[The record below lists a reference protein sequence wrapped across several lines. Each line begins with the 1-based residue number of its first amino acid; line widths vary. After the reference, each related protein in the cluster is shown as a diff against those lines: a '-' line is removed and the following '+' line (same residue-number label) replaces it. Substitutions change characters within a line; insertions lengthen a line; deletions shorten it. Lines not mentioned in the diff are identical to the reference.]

1 VSAQRTAALPV
12 GSACL
17 VVLDGWGLAEPGPGN
32 AVSLAATP
40 VFDELWRC
48 YPHTTLG
55 ASGHAVGLPDGQMG
69 NSEVG
74 HLNLGAG
81 AIVRQD
87 LVRIDDAIARHSFDS
102 NPVIEEALTCSPR
115 VHLIGLTSDG
125 GVHSSLEHLRALI
138 ELAAARGTREL
149 FVHCFTDGRD
159 SPPHSGEGYVGEVAD
174 WCRQAAPGDAFR
186 VASVVGRYFA
196 MDRDH
201 RWERTQQAY
210 DLLVHGTAAH
220 RAGDGRAAVR
230 GAYERGESD
239 EFITP
244 TLVGS
249 QQARDGRIGAEDSVF
264 CFNFRP
270 DRMRQLVRA
279 LAEPGFDAGREEL
292 PGWSGRGGAEA
303 VAHLA
308 TLTEYEEDWDYPVA
322 FPPERPALT
331 LAGVLD
337 AAGARQLH
345 VAETEK
351 YPHVTYFFN
360 GGEEAPYAGERR
372 ELVASPREVPTYDH
386 KPEMSARQ
394 ATRAFVSAWKGE
406 RPRFAIVNF
415 ANPDMVGHS
424 GVIPAT
430 VRAIETVD
438 ACLAEVVGTVR
449 ESGGACVVTADHGN
463 AEQMLE
469 ADGSPNTAHSL
480 NPVPLIIVTPDS
492 SARDASDLR
501 LRSGGVL
508 ADVAPTL
515 LELLGLE
522 RPPAMTGRSLIES
535 RGDH

>member
-1 VSAQRTAALPV
+1 VNTQPAPLLPLA
-12 GSACL
+12 SACL

-32 AVSLAATP
+32 AVSLAGTP

-81 AIVRQD
+81 AVVRQD
-87 LVRIDDAIARHSFDS
+87 LVRIDDAIATHAFDS
-102 NPVIEEALTCSPR
+102 NPIIVQALDCSPR

-125 GVHSSLEHLRALI
+125 GVHSSLEHLHALI
-138 ELAAARGTREL
+138 RLAAERGTPEL

-159 SPPHSGEGYVGEVAD
+159 TPPHAGEGYVGAVES
-174 WCRQAAPGDAFR
+174 WCRQAAPGGAFR

-196 MDRDH
+196 MDRDR
-201 RWERTQQAY
+201 RWERTQLAY
-210 DLLVHGTAAH
+210 DLLVHGTAPHHA
-220 RAGDGRAAVR
+220 DDPRAAVR
-230 GAYERGESD
+230 AAYERGESD

-244 TLVGS
+244 TLVGLP
-249 QQARDGRIGAEDSVF
+249 QKREGRIAAEDSVF

-279 LAEPGFDAGREEL
+279 LAELGFDAHRAEL

-303 VAHLA
+303 VRRLA
-308 TLTEYEEDWDYPVA
+308 TLTEYEEAWDYPVA

-331 LAGVLD
+331 LARVLA

-386 KPEMSARQ
+386 KPEMSARE
-394 ATRAFVSAWKGE
+394 ATRAFVSAWQGE
-406 RPRFAIVNF
+406 RPRFAILNF

-424 GVIPAT
+424 GVIPAA
-430 VRAIETVD
+430 VKAIETVD
-438 ACLAEVVGTVR
+438 ACLGEAVRTVQD
-449 ESGGACVVTADHGN
+449 SGGACLVTADHGN

-469 ADGSPNTAHSL
+469 QDGSPNTAHSL
-480 NPVPLIIVTPDS
+480 NPVPLIMVVPDS
-492 SARDASDLR
+492 RMPGASGLR

-515 LELLGLE
+515 LELLGLQQ
-522 RPPAMTGRSLIES
+522 PPEMSGRSLIVG
-535 RGDH
+535 RDR